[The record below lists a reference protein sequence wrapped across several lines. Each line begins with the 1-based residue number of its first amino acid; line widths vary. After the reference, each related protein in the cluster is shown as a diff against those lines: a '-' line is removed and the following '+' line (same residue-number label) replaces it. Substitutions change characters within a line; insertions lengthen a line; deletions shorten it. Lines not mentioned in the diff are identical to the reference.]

1 MLLGSGGREH
11 ALAWKIAQSP
21 LLGKLYILPGN
32 AGTSACGENINIAV
46 NDFNALKRFA
56 IDNHIGMV
64 VVGPEAPLVDG
75 IQDYF
80 RSDRKVADIAII
92 GPSQRGAMLE
102 GSKDFAKDFMI
113 RHGIPTAGHR
123 TFDRNTIEEGI
134 AFLHHQHP
142 PFVLKAD
149 GLAAGKGV
157 IVCTTTEEAITE
169 LKAMINEKKF
179 GDAGKKV
186 VIEEYL
192 DGIELSS
199 FVLTDGKTYKILPS
213 AKDYKRI
220 GDGDTGPNTG
230 GMGCISPVPFADA
243 TFMSKVEERIIKPTI
258 HGLSKEKIDYQGFL
272 FFGLMNVKGDPYV
285 IEYNVRMGDPEAECI
300 MPRIKS
306 DLLELFSATVNGSL
320 GRMTME
326 TDSRFCSAVMLVSK
340 GYPGDYEK
348 GKEITGF
355 EKVSGSI
362 IFHAGSK
369 KDEQTGKIL
378 TSGGRVIAVTSYGD
392 TLSGALKT
400 SYKNAQV
407 IEFEGKH
414 YRKDLGKDL
423 MKYF

>member
-21 LLGKLYILPGN
+21 LLGKLYIMPGN
-32 AGTSACGENINIAV
+32 AGTSSCGTNINIAL
-46 NDFNALKRFA
+46 NDFEAIKKFA
-56 IDNHIGMV
+56 IDNQIGMM

-80 RSDRKVADIAII
+80 RRDRKVADIAII

-113 RHGIPTAGHR
+113 RNGIPTAGHR
-123 TFDRNTIEEGI
+123 TFDRDTIEEGI

-157 IVCTTTEEAITE
+157 IVCTTAEEAITE
-169 LKAMINEKKF
+169 LKAMVNEKKF

-199 FVLTDGKTYKILPS
+199 FVLTDGKTYKVLPS

-220 GDGDTGPNTG
+220 GDGDTGLNTG
-230 GMGCISPVPFADA
+230 GMGSISPVPFADA
-243 TFMSKVEERIIKPTI
+243 TFMSKVEDRITKPTI
-258 HGLSKEKIDYQGFL
+258 QGLFKEKIDYQGFL

-306 DLLELFSATVNGSL
+306 DIMELFRATANGSL
-320 GRMTME
+320 EKMTVE
-326 TDSRFCSAVMLVSK
+326 TDRRFCSAVMLVSK

-348 GKEITGF
+348 GKEIYGF
-355 EKVSGSI
+355 ENVSSSI

-369 KDEQTGKIL
+369 KDERTGKIF

-392 TLSGALKT
+392 TLSGALET

-407 IEFEGKH
+407 IEFEGKY